1 MGMVW
6 NAIKRGFGYGF
17 GGRIGWEL
25 GGVVWRGLRWVVLL
39 GLPYLAIT
47 HYDDYSNTIA
57 RGRTREANEI
67 RAQQGLPLLPMP
79 GEVKQKGEQKKTSDQ
94 KLSTKSVD
102 NSHPKSA
109 QTPAAVR
116 PMTTA
121 ELWGIPE
128 PAQRQQE
135 QPAARQ

>member
-6 NAIKRGFGYGF
+6 NAMKCGF

-25 GGVVWRGLRWVVLL
+25 GGVVRKGLRWLMLL
-39 GLPYLAIT
+39 GLSYFAFT
-47 HYDDYSNTIA
+47 HYDDYSNAVA

-67 RAQQGLPLLPMP
+67 RAQKGLPLLAMP
-79 GEVKQKGEQKKTSDQ
+79 GEAKQKDEQKKASDH
-94 KLSTKSVD
+94 KLSTKAVD
-102 NSHPKSA
+102 NSPHKPA

-121 ELWGIPE
+121 EMWGIPE